1 MKQPHDSSLTSTMT
15 LPLACWHKG
24 LDLRYKW
31 LSDEWA
37 ALLTAQAAEAQSC
50 ASAAHFTGRCD
61 SEFLPIWLNE
71 HLLHDEFVVLGRETV
86 QTCDTQWL
94 FEDGSE
100 HTLRITRQPM
110 YNDNNELCGICGFAI
125 DVSAEYQLKREL
137 QQQSSQ
143 QANWLHALQSHTL
156 IANMNRLG
164 QLTYISSPLS
174 RLLGRKQEDVVGLLR
189 ENSPLRLR
197 GDGIGHYLTL
207 AEQGDPVVVECS
219 GRTPDGHRYW
229 LRSLIIALHSP
240 SSLEQSFLELFTDLT
255 PEKMAAVELEN
266 VNTKLVQV
274 HNENTQL
281 ISKLEVAAHTDPLT
295 GLANRR
301 ALFERAK
308 QEEDRAK
315 RQNSDLSLLAL
326 DIDHFKKIN
335 DQYGHDAGDSALKC
349 MAAWSNEKLRNI
361 DLLARTG
368 GEEFIILLP
377 DTNTSQAMI
386 AAERL
391 RAHIEKNTVPIKN
404 AESIRFTA
412 SFGLVQ
418 IQRGETFDSAL
429 ARADKA
435 LYQAKADGRN
445 CVREG

>member
-1 MKQPHDSSLTSTMT
+1 MKPEPDKSAVHT
-15 LPLACWHKG
+15 LCNQLPIASWNKG
-24 LDLRYKW
+24 LDLRYSW
-31 LSDEWA
+31 LSKEWA
-37 ALLTAQAAEAQSC
+37 QLLSMQGQDGN
-50 ASAAHFTGRCD
+50 ASDFIGRSD
-61 SEFLPIWLNE
+61 TELLPAWLNH
-71 HLLHDEFVVLGRETV
+71 HLMHDEFIVLARETT
-86 QTCDTQWL
+86 QSRDTQWL
-94 FEDGSE
+94 FDDGRE

-110 YNDNNELCGICGFAI
+110 YNDNNELCGICAFAI
-125 DVSAEYQLKREL
+125 DVSAEYRLKREL

-143 QANWLHALQSHTL
+143 QSNWLHALQSHTL

-164 QLTYISSPLS
+164 QLTYISSPLC
-174 RLLGRKQEDVVGLLR
+174 RLIGRQQEDVVGLLR

-197 GDGIGHYLTL
+197 GDSIGDYLTL
-207 AEQGDPVVVECS
+207 AEQGDPVVVESS

-229 LRSLIIALHSP
+229 LRSLIIALHAP
-240 SSLEQSFLELFTDLT
+240 SSLEQCFLELFTDLT

-266 VNTKLVQV
+266 VNTKLIQV

-281 ISKLEVAAHTDPLT
+281 ISKLEMAAHTDPLT

-308 QEEDRAK
+308 QEEDRAQ
-315 RQNSDLSLLAL
+315 RQGSDLSLLAL

-335 DQYGHDAGDSALKC
+335 DNYGHDAGDAALKYIATWC
-349 MAAWSNEKLRNI
+349 NEKLRNI

-368 GEEFIILLP
+368 GEEFIVLLP
-377 DTNTSQAMI
+377 DTCATQAAV

-391 RAHIEKNTVPIKN
+391 RSHIEQNTVPIN
-404 AESIRFTA
+404 STESIRFTA

-418 IQRGETFDSAL
+418 IQRGETFESAL

-435 LYQAKADGRN
+435 LYLAKNCGRN
-445 CVREG
+445 CVREGE